1 MRNSYYKRELEKLS
15 FEVNEE
21 ACVLLEDVFHILYEI
36 EQEVCTI
43 FDSAD
48 ELKDKRRKCE

>member
-1 MRNSYYKRELEKLS
+1 MRNSYYKSELEKLS

-21 ACVLLEDVFHILYEI
+21 ACILLEDVFSILYEI

-48 ELKDKRRKCE
+48 ELKDKLY